1 MAIFHLDVKT
11 ISRSQGRSAVGA
23 AAYRAGE
30 RLLDER
36 LGVEYDYSNKKG
48 VVYSEIMAPQDAPE
62 WVKDRKRLWNEVEAT
77 ERRKDSQLAR
87 EVLIALPK
95 ELSQDERVDLIRE
108 YCDKQFVSKG
118 MIADVNIHEDNPDN
132 PHAHILLTMREVSTR
147 GFGLKNRDWNK
158 RENVFEQRRFWQ
170 DVANAHLHLAGHT
183 TRIDCRSLQERGI
196 DLEPGLHLGQAPHHA
211 MSRGGGDDFGKYV
224 DHIEIIRANGER
236 LIRDPSA
243 AIEKLTQQQAV
254 FNDYDIAKLANQYS
268 ADLTQ
273 YQQVLSAI
281 RSSKQI
287 VVLGENEYD
296 KTVYSTI
303 KMITLEHEMLNQ
315 AHELDA
321 KRAHQIDLKAANQ
334 ALSGK
339 SLSESQRAAFSH
351 VINAGDLKIVT
362 GLAGTGK
369 SYLMGTVREAFE
381 GSGFKVSGV
390 CLSGIAAQGLQEGSR
405 ISSMTVDSRLLQWE
419 QGREGLTKQDI
430 LVIDEAGMLG
440 TQKLERVLRYANDA
454 GAKVI
459 LVHDTEQLGA
469 IEAGAPSRALAE
481 RFGQASLTEV
491 MRQSS
496 PEMRKATYEF
506 ATGNT
511 TKALERYKAMGA
523 IHSHAVDEKV
533 AERLMIEAWAADRL
547 EGKSQ
552 LMLAYTNESV
562 KSLNEQ
568 AREVR
573 IAVGEI
579 QRGEGFAV
587 AKGERHFAI
596 GDKVYFLKN
605 DKTLGVKNGSL
616 GTIESIGTHQFNIKL
631 DSKVNKYVNFD
642 IRSYQHLDHGYA
654 ATIHK
659 AQGVTVDKAYVLTSK
674 HFDRHLTYVACTRH
688 RESLALFAHHKDFK
702 NEETLYKTLSRERS
716 KSMAVDFAQA
726 RYIESRNMYELGV
739 NKHGASQRQ
748 LANERLEIKQLNKQ
762 FPDRVFSFARAFEQ
776 VKGMVQEI
784 VKLSDNRQIFSVAKE
799 DQSKLV
805 TISHDFE
812 NHLGKHVKIQID
824 SQGKILRCVV
834 NEQERLPFGKTKVF
848 QQLEVS
854 NFNEKSVNQ
863 MQKISNSNV
872 GDDFCR

>member
-23 AAYRAGE
+23 AAYRAGA

-48 VVYSEIMAPQDAPE
+48 VVYSEIMAPLDAPE

-77 ERRKDSQLAR
+77 EKRKDSQLAR

-95 ELSQDERVDLIRE
+95 ELTQDERVDLIRE

-118 MIADVNIHEDNPDN
+118 MIADVNIHEDNPEN
-132 PHAHILLTMREVSTR
+132 PHAHILLTMREVSAK

-170 DVANAHLHLAGHT
+170 DIANAHLHLAGHT

-196 DLEPGLHLGQAPHHA
+196 DLEPGIHLGQAPHHA
-211 MSRGGGDDFGKYV
+211 MNRGEGDDFGKYI
-224 DHIEIIRANGER
+224 DHIEILRANGER

-268 ADLTQ
+268 ADLNQ
-273 YQQVLSAI
+273 YQDVLTAI
-281 RSSKQI
+281 KSSKQI
-287 VVLGENEYD
+287 VTLGENEYG

-315 AHELDA
+315 AYELDA
-321 KRAHQIDLKAANQ
+321 KRAHQVDLKAANQ

-339 SLSESQRAAFSH
+339 SLSESQRQAFSH
-351 VINAGDLKIVT
+351 VINAGDLKIVS

-369 SYLMGTVREAFE
+369 SYLMGAVKEAFE
-381 GSGFKVSGV
+381 GSGCKVSGI
-390 CLSGIAAQGLQEGSR
+390 CLSGIAAQGLQEGAG
-405 ISSMTVDSRLLQWE
+405 IPSMTVDSQLLQWE
-419 QGREGLTKQDI
+419 QGREGLTKQNI

-440 TQKLERVLRYANDA
+440 TQKLNCIIRYANDA

-481 RFGQASLTEV
+481 RFGQASLTDV
-491 MRQSS
+491 MRQHS
-496 PEMRKATYEF
+496 PKMRKATFEF

-533 AERLMIEAWAADRL
+533 AGRLMIEAWAADRL

-573 IAVGEI
+573 IAAGEI
-579 QRGEGFAV
+579 ERGESFTV

-596 GDKVYFLKN
+596 GDKVYFLRN
-605 DKTLGVKNGSL
+605 DKQLGVKNGSL
-616 GTIESIGTHQFNIKL
+616 GIIESISKHQFNIKL
-631 DSKVNKYVNFD
+631 DSKDNKSASFD
-642 IRSYQHLDHGYA
+642 IRNYQHLDHGYA

-659 AQGVTVDKAYVLTSK
+659 AQGMTVDKTYVLASK
-674 HFDRHLTYVACTRH
+674 HFDRHLSYVACTRH

-702 NEETLYKTLSRERS
+702 NEEVLYKTLSRERS

-726 RYIESRNMYELGV
+726 RWIEPRNMREAGL
-739 NKHGASQRQ
+739 NKLKISEQR
-748 LANERLEIKQLNKQ
+748 LAKERLEIKQLNKQ
-762 FPDRVFSFARAFEQ
+762 FPDRVFSFVRAFEQ
-776 VKGMVQEI
+776 VKGVVQGMVN
-784 VKLSDNRQIFSVAKE
+784 LSDNRKMLSVRKKN
-799 DQSKLV
+799 QSKLV
-805 TISHDFE
+805 AMSHNFE
-812 NHLGKHVKIQID
+812 NHQGKQVSIHLDKE
-824 SQGKILRCVV
+824 GKILNCSV
-834 NEQERLPFGKTKVF
+834 NGQEKIRMASFDKAATSLGGPSQHIGQRSFDDSQERG
-848 QQLEVS
+848 
-854 NFNEKSVNQ
+854 
-863 MQKISNSNV
+863 
-872 GDDFCR
+872 